1 MIIGVAGGSGSGKTT
16 VARRLV
22 EVFAEPGIVQLMP
35 QDAYYRDQAHL
46 SVEERQ
52 QINYDHPLA
61 FDNDLLASHL
71 ELLRA
76 GAAVEQPIY
85 SFVKHTRLTETHTI
99 NPTKIIILEGILVLE
114 DARLRDLCDIKVY
127 VDTDSDER
135 FIRRLTRDMLE
146 RGRSLDSVIDQY
158 LGSVRPMHLQF
169 VEATKRYADVIIPG
183 GGNNEVAIGL
193 LVARIRAR
201 LFEIGGQLKQL
212 EKEKLIQG

>member
-22 EVFAEPGIVQLMP
+22 EIFAEPRIVQLIA

-61 FDNDLLASHL
+61 FDNDLLAQHL
-71 ELLRA
+71 SALRR
-76 GAAVEQPIY
+76 GESIEQPIY
-85 SFVKHTRLTETHTI
+85 SFLKHTRLDETHSI
-99 NPTKIIILEGILVLE
+99 KPAKITILEGILVLE

-135 FIRRLTRDMLE
+135 FIRRLSRDMME

-158 LGSVRPMHLQF
+158 LTSVRPMHLQF

-183 GGNNEVAIGL
+183 GGNNDVAVGL
-193 LVARIRAR
+193 LVARIKAR
-201 LFEIGGQLKQL
+201 VVEMSQS
-212 EKEKLIQG
+212 